1 MQPIMSLPLSAP
13 NVAPMRAR
21 SARARSTHAGFP
33 PFYDE
38 HYPQLVIAFQSA
50 LGDRRLAEDAAQE
63 AMLRACQRWTK
74 ICEYDNPA
82 GWCYRV
88 GMNWATS
95 RWRKRRREIVTD
107 DPRSGS
113 AGVSS
118 DLPESHLADDELTQ
132 AMAQLPED
140 QRQVIVLRIWLDW
153 SVRDTSE
160 ALDIAEGTVRS
171 RQNRAL
177 KRLKSELEAMRENQ

>member
-1 MQPIMSLPLSAP
+1 MQPTMSLPLSAS
-13 NVAPMRAR
+13 NVVPMRAR
-21 SARARSTHAGFP
+21 SARAISTHAGFP

-74 ICEYDNPA
+74 ICDYDNPA

-107 DPRSGS
+107 EPRTGR
-113 AGVSS
+113 AGVVT
-118 DLPESHLADDELTQ
+118 DLPEDQLADDELSE
-132 AMAQLPED
+132 AMARLSED

-153 SVRDTSE
+153 SVRDTGE
-160 ALDIAEGTVRS
+160 ALGIAEGTVRS

-177 KRLKSELEAMRENQ
+177 KRLKTELEAMREIQ